1 MVNRRRA
8 AGGAAALLA
17 VAAGRWWI
25 LRAPSPEARIEA
37 QLRTL
42 CELVGR
48 KADEKATQTALKS
61 LSLSSLFANPVE
73 IRGDSGP
80 VARSHAPRELAA
92 LILRYRVASGTVD
105 LSYADLSVEV
115 LSPEEASIRFT
126 ARLRGGSDGPG
137 DTYREVTA
145 RLRLVEGE
153 WVFSHFNVVNV
164 MKGQ

>member
-8 AGGAAALLA
+8 AAAAAAFLV
-17 VAAGRWWI
+17 VAAGLWW
-25 LRAPSPEARIEA
+25 LRRAPSPEARIEA

-42 CELVGR
+42 CERVGR
-48 KADEKATQTALKS
+48 KADEKAAQTALKS

-73 IRGDSGP
+73 IRGEAGP
-80 VARSHAPRELAA
+80 VAGRHAPRDLAA

-105 LSYADLSVEV
+105 LSYTDLSVEV
-115 LSPEEASIRFT
+115 QSPEEASARFT

-145 RLRLVEGE
+145 RLRRVEDE
-153 WVFSHFNVVNV
+153 WVFSQFNVVNV